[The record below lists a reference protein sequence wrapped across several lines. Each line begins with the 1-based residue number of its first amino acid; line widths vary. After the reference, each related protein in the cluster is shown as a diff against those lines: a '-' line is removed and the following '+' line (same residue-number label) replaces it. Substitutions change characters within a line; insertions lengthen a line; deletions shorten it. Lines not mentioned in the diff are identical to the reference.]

1 MNEHQ
6 TFINKRELSMS
17 RYGPYQISRSGDLPK
32 ARHKYFL
39 CLKPSPS
46 IAIKIYHHPE
56 MCDHFGMFS
65 IKSYKLPWGLRSCDI
80 LVTSPYPQHPTIAK
94 SQRSIEAGSEAT
106 TES

>member
-17 RYGPYQISRSGDLPK
+17 RYGPFQISRSGDLPK
-32 ARHKYFL
+32 ARHKYYL

-65 IKSYKLPWGLRSCDI
+65 IKS
-80 LVTSPYPQHPTIAK
+80 
-94 SQRSIEAGSEAT
+94 
-106 TES
+106 